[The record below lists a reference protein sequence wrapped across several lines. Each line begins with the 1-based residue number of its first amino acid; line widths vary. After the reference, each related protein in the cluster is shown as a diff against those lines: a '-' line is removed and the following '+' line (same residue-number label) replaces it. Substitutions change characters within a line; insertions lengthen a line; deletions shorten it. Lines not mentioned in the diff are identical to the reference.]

1 MLKILYLLFDLVAF
15 PSFGHTLSIFAE
27 AILWVRP
34 GQECEKNTIKQDKRF
49 TDKEN
54 YKLAKLRLK

>member
-1 MLKILYLLFDLVAF
+1 MLKTLYLLFDLVAF

-34 GQECEKNTIKQDKRF
+34 GQECEKHALIIICQ
-49 TDKEN
+49 
-54 YKLAKLRLK
+54 